1 MRMRAA
7 LAIDGTCFRVLI
19 ASLVGPF
26 GAACG
31 DASAPPK
38 SPRLVV
44 LYVPCTVQKLQLKS
58 YDSRVAF
65 TPSLAALASESV
77 VFARHTTEAEQ
88 SGTAFASNFT
98 GTQADRHG
106 VYEHPARL
114 LPDNY
119 LISEAF
125 ADAGFETWF
134 WNGHPMASA
143 ELGYGQGIAPERV
156 REPVAPR
163 PGPLTLQDTL
173 PLTANDAEFDRLL
186 DRLQKDRGLRAFV
199 QVAFTITH
207 EPYSNYCTP
216 QMVAAFCER
225 FPSEAGGL
233 TEQHFAKYMPIYEQH
248 RLALQW
254 NHSGTTEDL
263 GLSDEEIG
271 ELARVVEVV
280 YQTTIHELDRLFGA
294 FLDRIRAR
302 GLWDES
308 LIAFTSD
315 HGEVLYRDNA
325 LFQWTH
331 SLQLAPESL
340 DVPLIIH
347 SPGTG
352 TKLRAYEGVTR
363 SIDVFPTLAGL
374 CGIELP
380 GARGIEGV
388 DLSPVLRGDASE
400 RELLAFSHST
410 TLSEVQLDR
419 LRAFPTIARLF
430 SSGGVEG
437 MWVRVRS
444 RDLVVKL
451 RNLDGSQW
459 GIEVFDLASDPEE
472 RRNLYEPGNPRQ
484 EALVSDLRAYKDR
497 MTGAYAP
504 ADASLPEEEQL
515 RRLRS
520 LGYVR

>member
-1 MRMRAA
+1 MKLL
-7 LAIDGTCFRVLI
+7 LAVIL
-19 ASLVGPF
+19 
-26 GAACG
+26 
-31 DASAPPK
+31 ASASCGGSSAPLDC
-38 SPRLVV
+38 PRLVV
-44 LYVPCTVQKLQLKS
+44 LYAPCTVQKLQLEP

-65 TPSLAALASESV
+65 TPNLAAFADESC

-88 SGTAFASNFT
+88 SGTAFASIFT

-106 VYEHPARL
+106 VYGHPARL
-114 LPDNY
+114 LPDKH

-134 WNGHPMASA
+134 WDGHPMASA
-143 ELGYGQGIAPERV
+143 ELGYGQGIPPERV
-156 REPVAPR
+156 RQPPAPQ
-163 PGPLTLQDTL
+163 PGPLTQRDTL

-186 DRLQKDRGLRAFV
+186 DRLREDRDLRAFV

-225 FPSEAGGL
+225 FPAEAGGL
-233 TEQHFAKYMPIYEQH
+233 TERHFAKYMPIYEQH

-254 NHSGTTEDL
+254 NHGPTTQDL
-263 GLSDEEIG
+263 GLSDEEVA

-280 YQTTIHELDRLFGA
+280 YQTTIHELDRLFGM

-302 GLWDES
+302 GLWDETV
-308 LIAFTSD
+308 IVFTSD

-340 DVPLIIH
+340 DVPLILH
-347 SPGTG
+347 APQAVS
-352 TKLRAYEGVTR
+352 KLHTYDGVTR

-374 CGIELP
+374 CGIDLRETP
-380 GARGIEGV
+380 DIEGV
-388 DLSPVLRGDASE
+388 DLSPVLRGDE
-400 RELLAFSHST
+400 PEPELLAFSHST
-410 TLSEVQLDR
+410 TLSETQLDR
-419 LRAFPTIARLF
+419 LRAFPSVTRHF
-430 SSGGVEG
+430 SDGSIEG
-437 MWVRVRS
+437 SWVRVRA

-451 RNLDGSQW
+451 CKLDGSRW

-472 RRNLYEPGNPRQ
+472 RRNLHEPGNPSQ
-484 EALVSDLRAYKDR
+484 EALVSELRAYKDR
-497 MTGAYAP
+497 LIRASAP
-504 ADASLPEEEQL
+504 ADAALPAEEEL

-520 LGYVR
+520 LGYVK